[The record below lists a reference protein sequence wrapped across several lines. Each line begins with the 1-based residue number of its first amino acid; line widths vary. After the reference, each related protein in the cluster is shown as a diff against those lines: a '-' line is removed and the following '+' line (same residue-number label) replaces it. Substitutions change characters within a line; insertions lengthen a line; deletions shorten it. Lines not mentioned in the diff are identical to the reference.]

1 MEKDESAFFEQ
12 QPEAAPLYEAVKA
25 KLRMYFDDVTIKVTK
40 SQIAFAS
47 KRNFAFVWLPLR
59 KMKNRPEVYII
70 LSFGL
75 DHRIQS
81 PRIEEAVEAYPC
93 RWTHHVIVQDPAELD
108 GEVMDWLQQAYAFSQ
123 SR

>member
-1 MEKDESAFFEQ
+1 MEKDESAFFAQ

-25 KLRMYFDDVTIKVTK
+25 KLKMYFKDTTIKVTK
-40 SQIAFAS
+40 SQIAFSS
-47 KRNFAFVWLPLR
+47 KRNFAFVWLPLH
-59 KMKNRPEVYII
+59 KTKNRPAVYII

-93 RWTHHVIVQDPAELD
+93 RWTHHMIVKDPAELD
-108 GEVMDWLQQAYAFSQ
+108 DEVMDWLQQAHALSQ
-123 SR
+123 AR

>member
-1 MEKDESAFFEQ
+1 MEKDESAFFAE
-12 QPEAAPLYEAVKA
+12 QPEAALLYEAIKA
-25 KLRMYFDDVTIKVTK
+25 KLRTYFNDATIKVTK

-47 KRNFAFVWLPLR
+47 KRNFAFVWLPMR
-59 KMKNRPEVYII
+59 KMKHRPEVYII

-93 RWTHHVIVQDPAELD
+93 RWTHHMIIQDPAELD